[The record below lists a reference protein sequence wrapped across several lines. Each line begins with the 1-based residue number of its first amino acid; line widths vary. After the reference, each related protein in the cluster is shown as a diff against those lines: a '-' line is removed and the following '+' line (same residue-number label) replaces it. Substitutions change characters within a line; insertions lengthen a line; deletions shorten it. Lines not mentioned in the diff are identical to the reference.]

1 MKLLVTGGLGFI
13 GSNFILH
20 ILKNYPNYEITNI
33 DDELLGSNHES
44 LIDIENSGNYRF
56 VKGNITNLPLMEKLI
71 QECDQIINFAAES
84 HVDRSIANARPFIDS
99 NILGTFTILE
109 ILKRQKKRLV
119 QISTDEVFGDLKS
132 GSAVEDS
139 KLNPSS
145 PYSSTKASAEL
156 LVNSYIIT
164 YGVNAI
170 ITRCTN
176 NYGPRQFIEKL
187 VPKTI
192 ILADQNK
199 KIPIYNN
206 GKGVRDWIHVDDHC
220 AAISKVIHDGV
231 NGEKYNIAGQNELDV
246 LTVVKKILSIM
257 GKSPD
262 DFEFA
267 ENRPGHDD
275 RYSMDSTK
283 IKHALGWKPVI
294 DFDQGLTD
302 TVKWYLDNRKWWS
315 GFNLSILDGY
325 QWKSQISK

>member
-1 MKLLVTGGLGFI
+1 MRLLVTGGLGFI

-20 ILKNYPNYEITNI
+20 ILKNYPDYEIINI
-33 DDELLGSNHES
+33 DDELSGSNHQS
-44 LIDIENSGNYRF
+44 LVEVENSPNYRF
-56 VKGNITNLPLMEKLI
+56 VKGNITDLPLMEKLI
-71 QECDQIINFAAES
+71 YECDQIINFAAES

-109 ILKRQKKRLV
+109 ILKRQKKRLI

-164 YGVNAI
+164 YGVRAI

-192 ILADQNK
+192 IIANQNK
-199 KIPIYNN
+199 KIPIYNK
-206 GKGVRDWIHVDDHC
+206 GKGIRDWIHVDDHC
-220 AAISKVIHDGV
+220 AAISKVIHEGV
-231 NGEKYNIAGQNELDV
+231 DGEKYNIAGQNELDV
-246 LTVVKKILSIM
+246 LTVVQKILKIM
-257 GKSPD
+257 GKPRD
-262 DFEFA
+262 DFVYA
-267 ENRPGHDD
+267 EDRPGHDD
-275 RYSMDSTK
+275 RYSMEPTK
-283 IKHALGWKPVI
+283 IKKELRWKPAI
-294 DFDQGLTD
+294 EFDQGLTD

-315 GFNLSILDGY
+315 GFDLSILDGY
-325 QWKSQISK
+325 QWKS

>member
-20 ILKNYPNYEITNI
+20 IIKNYPNYKIINI
-33 DDELLGSNHES
+33 DDELLGSNHAS
-44 LIDIENSGNYRF
+44 LVDIKNSEKYRF
-56 VKGNITNLPLMEKLI
+56 VKGNITDFPLMEKLI

-109 ILKRQKKRLV
+109 ILKHQKKRLV
-119 QISTDEVFGDLKS
+119 QISTDEVFGDLKF
-132 GSAVEDS
+132 GSAIEDS

-156 LVNSYIIT
+156 LINSYIIT

-206 GKGVRDWIHVDDHC
+206 GKGVRDWIHVNDHC

-231 NGEKYNIAGQNELDV
+231 DGEKYNIAGQNELDV

-275 RYSMDSTK
+275 RYSMDPTK
-283 IKHALGWKPVI
+283 IKHTLGWKPAI

-302 TVKWYLDNRKWWS
+302 TVKWYTDNRKWWS
-315 GFNLSILDGY
+315 GFNLGILDGY
-325 QWKSQISK
+325 QWKS